1 MTYAFLRSLG
11 ATTAVTAVLALGTTP
26 AMAQD
31 TAPTLE
37 LPQAVSAPPVAP
49 ADSAP
54 RMSEPAAPSAGSPPV
69 ATPTL
74 VLPNVGP
81 EVNNAAEPARQPA
94 PTRTARSAT
103 AQRATPKAVARDAA
117 SLVPASSAHVAA
129 AAVAP
134 AAVIAPQAPVAAV
147 PVTSA
152 QVVSVADQPVD
163 AAPVTRED
171 AGLGGDASL
180 AALLAALGLAGGAGW
195 LALRSRRRRAPEEQG
210 YDELVLDSPVITPR
224 ARAESAM
231 PPPEPQARE
240 LVTEHVVAARPTP
253 RAVGYQM
260 LSSPIQ
266 PGAAPRSEEETA
278 FEQPAF
284 EQPGGPVPRGEARD
298 ALLERMIDA
307 PASAENP
314 FHSRKARRRRAR
326 IILQTL
332 EQRQREAAVQP
343 FDWRTYDQ
351 GRHVAPPTPQP
362 VTV

>member
-11 ATTAVTAVLALGTTP
+11 ATTAITAVLALGTTP
-26 AMAQD
+26 AVAQD

-54 RMSEPAAPSAGSPPV
+54 RMSEPVAPSAGTPPAV
-69 ATPTL
+69 APTL
-74 VLPNVGP
+74 VLPAVSP
-81 EVNNAAEPARQPA
+81 EVGNSAEPARQPA
-94 PTRTARSAT
+94 PARSMARSAP
-103 AQRATPKAVARDAA
+103 AERAAPKAAVREA
-117 SLVPASSAHVAA
+117 ASSAPVAA

-134 AAVIAPQAPVAAV
+134 AAVTAPQAPVAAV
-147 PVTSA
+147 PMTSA
-152 QVVSVADQPVD
+152 PVASVVDEPVD

-171 AGLGGDASL
+171 TGLGGDASL

-210 YDELVLDSPVITPR
+210 YDELVLNNPAITPR

-231 PPPEPQARE
+231 PRPEPRERE
-240 LVTEHVVAARPTP
+240 LVTEHAVTARPTA

-266 PGAAPRSEEETA
+266 PGVAPRSEEETA

-284 EQPGGPVPRGEARD
+284 RQPDGPVPRGEARD

-314 FHSRKARRRRAR
+314 FRSRKARRRRAR

-332 EQRQREAAVQP
+332 EQQQREAAVQP